1 MSGSETHREARPHPS
16 TVELLRESEAR
27 LRAVIETAVDGVV
40 ISDALGTIT
49 MYNAAC
55 ERLFGFSVAEA
66 IGQNVKLLMPAPYR
80 EEHDGYIRNYRESG
94 VPKIIG
100 IGREV
105 VGRRKDG
112 STFPMDLSVGEAKLA
127 SGSVFVG
134 IIKDLTQRKRS
145 EQRTRELQDELLHVS
160 RLSDM
165 GEMASSLAHELN
177 QPLTAV
183 MNYVQAARRMLQQDQ
198 DANLQRAVETMEK
211 AVAQA
216 SRAGQIIRRMREFV
230 AKGETD
236 RTEEDLNR
244 IVHEASQLGLIG
256 AAERGVRATFA
267 LAPDRLPVLV
277 DRVQI
282 QQVVLNLVRNGL
294 EAMESVRERAIRIA
308 TALAPGAMVE
318 VAVADAGS
326 GLDPEVARRLFQP
339 FVTTKPTGMGLGL
352 SICRSIVESHGGR
365 IWATP
370 NEGGGTVFRFSLPAA
385 PGGNGKDAR

>member
-1 MSGSETHREARPHPS
+1 MSVPDPGQASQSA
-16 TVELLRESEAR
+16 VELLRESEAR
-27 LRAVIETAVDGVV
+27 LRAVIETAVDGIV
-40 ISDALGTIT
+40 ISDAHGSIT

-55 ERLFGFSVAEA
+55 ERLFGFTAAEA

-80 EEHDGYIRNYRESG
+80 EEHDRYIRNYRESG

-112 STFPMDLSVGEAKLA
+112 TTFPMDLSVGEAKLA

-134 IIKDLTQRKRS
+134 IIKDITLRKRA

-160 RLSDM
+160 RLSAM

-183 MNYVQAARRMLQQDQ
+183 MNYAQAARRMLQQGQ
-198 DANLQRAVETMEK
+198 DANVTRAMDTMEK

-216 SRAGQIIRRMREFV
+216 SRAGQIIRRMRDFV

-244 IVHEASQLGLIG
+244 IVHEASQLGLVG
-256 AAERGVRATFA
+256 AAARGVRVTFDP
-267 LAPDRLPVLV
+267 APDRLPVLV
-277 DRVQI
+277 DRIQI

-294 EAMESVRERAIRIA
+294 EAMEATRERAISIA
-308 TALAPGAMVE
+308 TAAAGAMVE
-318 VAVADAGS
+318 VAVADAGG
-326 GLDPEVARRLFQP
+326 GLDPDVARRLFQP

-365 IWATP
+365 IWAGP

-385 PGGNGKDAR
+385 PDGNDAR